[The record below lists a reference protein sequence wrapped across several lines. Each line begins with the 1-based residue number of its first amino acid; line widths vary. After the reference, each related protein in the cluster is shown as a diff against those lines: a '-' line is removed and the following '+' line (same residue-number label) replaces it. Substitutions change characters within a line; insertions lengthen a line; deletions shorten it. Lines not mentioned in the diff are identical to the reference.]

1 VQEAVLGRSD
11 LDDERIEVC
20 ARYRSAVD
28 EMAVGG
34 DWHDVIAL
42 PNGTIGLI
50 VGDAVGHGID
60 AVVATG

>member
-42 PNGTIGLI
+42 PNGTLSGAPI
-50 VGDAVGHGID
+50 HGVIE
-60 AVVATG
+60 TTWG